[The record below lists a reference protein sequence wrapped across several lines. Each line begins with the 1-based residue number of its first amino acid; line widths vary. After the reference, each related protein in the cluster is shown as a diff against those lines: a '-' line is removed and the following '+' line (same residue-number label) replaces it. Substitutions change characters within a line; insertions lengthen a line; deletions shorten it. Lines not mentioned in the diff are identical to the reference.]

1 MALQEMRAFSSASMI
16 MAQQAAHAQEQI
28 SRFASEAIKIATRAT
43 FTIAG
48 SGSPLAMAETQR
60 RFAVAWFGKAASNFM
75 AMGVLALDAQKAA
88 MTPFQQTVAS
98 NTERL
103 GQ

>member
-1 MALQEMRAFSSASMI
+1 
-16 MAQQAAHAQEQI
+16 
-28 SRFASEAIKIATRAT
+28 
-43 FTIAG
+43 
-48 SGSPLAMAETQR
+48 MAETQR